1 MLWSLQCQPSVTS
14 IVYLPIVT
22 AEAFVSG
29 FTVRRGRLGPDQ
41 NTRPLSAIA
50 TIEGHA
56 VCHVQIAHAAAGARR
71 IILWCLCEVCGL
83 SGLVGSCMSPSLI
96 SASCVFRQL
105 LSMTLF
111 WKGYWILF
119 YWECFK
125 LQWLPWWWKRRTPLL
140 KPLSCPFFIFCK
152 LCFDTWFSL
161 FFSAL
166 RWPQLVMV
174 HTTIIALVV
183 KENKI
188 LAVAK
193 QMFLTYFSQAIFLTA
208 ETQ

>member
-56 VCHVQIAHAAAGARR
+56 VWHVQTAHAAAGARR
-71 IILWCLCEVCGL
+71 IILWCLCEVCGS

-96 SASCVFRQL
+96 SASCVL
-105 LSMTLF
+105 DSLF

-140 KPLSCPFFIFCK
+140 KPLSCPFF
-152 LCFDTWFSL
+152 S
-161 FFSAL
+161 FSASCVL
-166 RWPQLVMV
+166 THDSVYF
-174 HTTIIALVV
+174 
-183 KENKI
+183 
-188 LAVAK
+188 LAHWDDPK
-193 QMFLTYFSQAIFLTA
+193 W
-208 ETQ
+208 

>member
-1 MLWSLQCQPSVTS
+1 MLWSLQCEPSVTS
-14 IVYLPIVT
+14 IVCLPIVT

-41 NTRPLSAIA
+41 NTSPLSAIA
-50 TIEGHA
+50 TKEGHA
-56 VCHVQIAHAAAGARR
+56 VWHVQTAHAAAGARR
-71 IILWCLCEVCGL
+71 IILSCLCEVCGL

-96 SASCVFRQL
+96 SASCVLDSCYQWPYFGRVTEFSSIENVSNCNDCL
-105 LSMTLF
+105 GGEREGPLCSSLSAVLF
-111 WKGYWILF
+111 I
-119 YWECFK
+119 
-125 LQWLPWWWKRRTPLL
+125 
-140 KPLSCPFFIFCK
+140 IFCK

-188 LAVAK
+188 LAEAK
-193 QMFLTYFSQAIFLTA
+193 IIFFTYFLQAIFLTA
-208 ETQ
+208 ETH